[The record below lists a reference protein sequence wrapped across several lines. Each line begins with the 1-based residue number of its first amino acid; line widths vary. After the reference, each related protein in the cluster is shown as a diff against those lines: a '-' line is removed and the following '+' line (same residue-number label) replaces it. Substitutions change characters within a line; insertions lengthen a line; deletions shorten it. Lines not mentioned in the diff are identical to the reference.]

1 MNLFRTSDISHSL
14 LLTGEVL
21 SSNNESTQL
30 VTENLA
36 RIITHKGGEVSGKL
50 VLLKIPAGAVSHPV
64 SVQVTKEDPSKYY
77 GLILQKNLENDV
89 RLCAPILKF
98 QPRGCRFRKP
108 VTLSVTYSINDCRCE
123 NFLIFHGTIERDGEV
138 TWQDLTQNASIE
150 KTFAG
155 VQVTIEIKGF
165 SIIAALLRLSVI
177 RAKDIVTRL
186 NLLAFNYTM
195 AALVSAQ
202 KNELVLL
209 FVSQDLYNETF
220 YRNHESSALVR
231 LKKQGFTEVHVRS
244 IGEQDE
250 KGIYNS
256 ESLQVSICLGEDYK
270 FLDNESCNFHLNVD
284 SYVWWNTGHFIKL
297 PLENTR
303 DVRILCGKISV
314 EGQFGHRS
322 QKHFCESGKFFTNNS
337 SYNDGNKNDS
347 VITSIYRHN
356 NGGNY

>member
-1 MNLFRTSDISHSL
+1 M
-14 LLTGEVL
+14 
-21 SSNNESTQL
+21 SSKNESSQL
-30 VTENLA
+30 VTENLE
-36 RIITHKGGEVSGKL
+36 RIITRKGGEVSGRL
-50 VLLKIPAGAVSHPV
+50 VVLKIPAGAVSHPV

-77 GLILQKNLENDV
+77 GLILQRNLENDV
-89 RLCAPILKF
+89 RLCAPILKL

-108 VTLSVTYSINDCRCE
+108 LTLSATYNINDCRCE
-123 NFLIFHGTIERDGEV
+123 DFLILHGTNERDGEV

-150 KTFAG
+150 KTFAS
-155 VQVTIEIKGF
+155 VRVTIEIKGF

-177 RAKDIVTRL
+177 RAKDIVSRL

-250 KGIYNS
+250 KRIYNN

-270 FLDNESCNFHLNVD
+270 FLDNESCNFHFNVD
-284 SYVWWNTGHFIKL
+284 SYAWWNTGHFIKL
-297 PLENTR
+297 PLESTR

-314 EGQFGHRS
+314 EGQYGHRS
-322 QKHFCESGKFFTNNS
+322 QKHFCESGKYFTNNS
-337 SYNDGNKNDS
+337 SYNGGNKNDS
-347 VITSIYRHN
+347 VIISIYRHN